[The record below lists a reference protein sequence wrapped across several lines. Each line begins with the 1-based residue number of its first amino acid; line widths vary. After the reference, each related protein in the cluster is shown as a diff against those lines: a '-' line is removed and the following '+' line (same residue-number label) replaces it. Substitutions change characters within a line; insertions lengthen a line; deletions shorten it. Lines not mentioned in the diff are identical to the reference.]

1 MLETLRSFFDPPI
14 YADPAG
20 NRQKVI
26 WIVRL
31 RWLALIAQILSIA
44 PAMEFHVLELSQ
56 LPAFV
61 GVISALAMWNA
72 STWLALRKERKVH
85 PAQILIQ
92 LSADIAAL
100 SALLALTG
108 GGWNPMVP
116 ILLVHTVLGA
126 MLLEGQL
133 SLLFFGVL
141 ILCLLSLQSFSHVPS
156 GLEATLVPARMQ
168 FSAQLVVAVVFWIT
182 TAWLSRGMTSL
193 QGHFAFLR
201 ERKTRID
208 RLRAVGALAAGLSHE
223 FATPLNTAMLRLR
236 RLARKEGLENH
247 PDLLAAAD
255 ALDRCE
261 EVLRHMSGAQLR
273 PERLSLDPV
282 NVAELV
288 DRVCSSVTHSHDDAT
303 IHTKIDRRGPPRAL
317 LPAVAF
323 SQALLNLIDNA
334 LQAGRGQPVEVIV
347 RSQAGRI
354 DVVVLDRG
362 DGWPDV
368 VRTHLGE
375 PFVTT
380 KPDGVG
386 LGLYY
391 VHSLS
396 EAVGA
401 ELILE
406 DRAEGGAAARIS
418 LPAVPTEAEAHD

>member
-1 MLETLRSFFDPPI
+1 MLETIRSFFDPPI
-14 YADPAG
+14 SADPAG
-20 NRQKVI
+20 NRQKIV

-31 RWLALIAQILSIA
+31 RWLALVAQLLSVVPAVEFRILE
-44 PAMEFHVLELSQ
+44 PSQ
-56 LPAFV
+56 FLAFG
-61 GVISALAMWNA
+61 GVIAALASFNA
-72 STWLALRKERKVH
+72 VTWLALRKERAVRSR
-85 PAQILIQ
+85 QILLQ
-92 LSADIAAL
+92 LGADIAAL
-100 SALLALTG
+100 SSLLALTG

-133 SLLFFGVL
+133 SLLFFGLLVA
-141 ILCLLSLQSFSHVPS
+141 CLLSLQSFPHVPS
-156 GLEATLVPARMQ
+156 GLEASLVPRRIL
-168 FSAQLVVAVVFWIT
+168 FPAQLLVAVVFWIT
-182 TAWLSRGMTSL
+182 TSWLSRGMTAM
-193 QGHFAFLR
+193 QTHFAFLS

-236 RLARKEGLENH
+236 RLARKEGLQDH
-247 PDLLAAAD
+247 PDLKSAAE

-273 PERLSLDPV
+273 PERLNLDPV
-282 NVAELV
+282 NVGELV
-288 DRVCSSVTHSHDDAT
+288 ERVCSSVANVHEGAI
-303 IHTKIDRRGPPRAL
+303 IHTKIDRRGPQRAL
-317 LPAVAF
+317 LPEVAF

-334 LQAGRGQPVEVIV
+334 LQAGKGEPIEVIV
-347 RSQAGRI
+347 RNQTARI

-368 VRTHLGE
+368 VRSHLGE

-401 ELILE
+401 EFTLE

-418 LPAVPTEAEAHD
+418 LPVVPSEAEAPE